1 MQLSRR
7 IACGL
12 ISIMAATLVLPIPP
26 RAADDA
32 APKDLRV
39 ALQGFD
45 PVAYFT
51 DGRPRKGSPELWAV
65 FDGTVYQ
72 FATPDHRALFMEDP
86 DRYAPQYAGFC
97 TGAIA
102 LGMVKVEADPQ
113 AWVITEGRLFVFFA
127 NADVTDFAKT
137 RLETIRAADA
147 NWRQMQ
153 AGQ

>member
-26 RAADDA
+26 SAADDA

-39 ALQGFD
+39 ALQGYD

-51 DGRPRKGSPELWAV
+51 DGEPRKGAPEFWAV
-65 FDGTVYQ
+65 FDGTVYH
-72 FATPDHRALFMEDP
+72 FATAGHRALFAQDP
-86 DRYAPQYAGFC
+86 DRYAPQYAGYC

-102 LGMVKVEADPQ
+102 AGMTKVEADPQ

-127 NADVTDFAKT
+127 RDDLVDFDKT
-137 RLETIRAADA
+137 KVETIRAADT

-153 AGQ
+153 AEP